1 MTTKTDAPPTPSTE
15 LVAYDPQLFPALRE
29 QDPREAQARIA
40 ARFVK
45 AETLDD
51 LFNVLEGRASK
62 DMVGRRLEVHGV
74 SWAPYQSDE
83 GTIPLAIVNAVDV
96 DTGELVEFA
105 TTGRMLTMFIAK
117 AELIDALPFKA
128 RITSVKTR
136 QGRDALNFERV

>member
-1 MTTKTDAPPTPSTE
+1 MTTKTDAPPEPSTE
-15 LVAYDPQLFPALRE
+15 LVAYDPNLFPALRE

-51 LFNVLEGRASK
+51 LFNVLEGRTSK
-62 DMVGRRLEVHGV
+62 DMVGRRLEFHAV

-83 GTIPLAIVNAVDV
+83 GTIPLAIVTALDM

-105 TTGRMLTMFIAK
+105 TTGKLVTMFIAK
-117 AELIDALPFKA
+117 AELIGQLPFSA
-128 RITSVKTR
+128 RLVSVKTR
-136 QGRDALNFERV
+136 QGRDALNLERV